1 MTEAVSQRLLFTGA
15 AGQLG
20 RLLRPRLARTGREL
34 RLLDIAPID
43 PGDDG
48 AVRLQGSVTDMALME
63 QACAG
68 VDAVLHF
75 GGLSVENAWQRVLD
89 ANINGSYVTLEAAR
103 RQGVRHV
110 VLASSNHAIGYIPTD
125 RGLIPADAPPRPDT
139 NYGVSKAA
147 MEAIGSLYA
156 DRYGMSVTAVRIGS
170 CLERPPN
177 ARMLRTWLSPAD
189 AIRLLDAAIAAPPG
203 FRVVWGASRNTR
215 AWVSLEAGE
224 AIGYFPQDDSEVFAE
239 ALLGGRGDPPPDDPM
254 MAHVGGLW
262 CGPDWDTAVREQAE
276 SAT

>member
-20 RLLRPRLARTGREL
+20 RLLRPLLARPGREL

-43 PGDDG
+43 AGEDG

-63 QACAG
+63 RACAG

-75 GGLSVENAWQRVLD
+75 GGLSVENTWQRVLD
-89 ANINGSYVTLEAAR
+89 ANINGSYVVLEAAR

-110 VLASSNHAIGYIPTD
+110 VLASSNHAIGYVPTD
-125 RGLIPADAPPRPDT
+125 SGMIPADVAPRPDT

-156 DRYGMSVTAVRIGS
+156 DRYGMSVTAIRIGA

-177 ARMLRTWLSPAD
+177 ARMLRLWLSPAD
-189 AIRLLDAAIAAPPG
+189 TIRLLDATIATPPG
-203 FRVVWGASRNTR
+203 FRVVWGVSRNTR

-224 AIGYFPQDDSEVFAE
+224 AIGYYPQDDSEVFAQE
-239 ALLGGRGDPPPDDPM
+239 LLGENGDPPADDPM
-254 MAHVGGLW
+254 LARVGGLW
-262 CGPDWDTAVREQAE
+262 CGPDWDTAIKEQTE
-276 SAT
+276 SGT